1 LATTNITAPAKVV
14 RAWTM
19 YDWAN
24 SVYNLVITSTIFPA
38 YYDSMTGDGD
48 TTTVDMVQFGGSN
61 FPNTS
66 LYNYTLSFAFLIVAL
81 ISPLLSSIADYRGTK
96 KRFLRFFMT
105 LGSVACSALFFDGK
119 NNLWL
124 GLACTVFACVG

>member
-1 LATTNITAPAKVV
+1 
-14 RAWTM
+14 M

-24 SVYNLVITSTIFPA
+24 SVYNLVITSTIFPT

-48 TTTVDMVQFGGSN
+48 TNTVDMVQFAGMQ
-61 FPNTS
+61 FQNTA

-81 ISPLLSSIADYRGTK
+81 ITPLLSSIADFRGTK

-105 LGSVACSALFFDGK
+105 LGSVACSSCLPSGPPAFRS
-119 NNLWL
+119 
-124 GLACTVFACVG
+124 CSSR